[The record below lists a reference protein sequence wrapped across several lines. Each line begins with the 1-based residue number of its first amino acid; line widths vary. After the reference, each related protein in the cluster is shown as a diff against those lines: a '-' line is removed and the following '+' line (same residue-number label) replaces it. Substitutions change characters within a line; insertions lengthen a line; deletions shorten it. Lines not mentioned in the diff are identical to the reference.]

1 MKKELV
7 DRINTLIDHCIV
19 TKIPTQHEAQYH
31 IRWFSDQNTQ
41 YSFKEADAKD
51 FEEIVS
57 QILYAEKNLNNT
69 LSRKY
74 VADKLRSLI
83 QNCKQKEI
91 TTNSADIHDHIV
103 KELLNKPL
111 VKSEVFHK
119 IEGLIVSHDKPI
131 SIGLFTFYNFPS
143 HKNLLTKKYSI
154 EKETKLVEL
163 LFSDLDKHDTWV
175 SIEVS
180 ARDNIKAH
188 ELANEYFDQLQNV
201 LRFLISL
208 LGSQFDVGILNYKK
222 WDLDECVILNKN
234 LDFCYRGHRSG
245 ALLKID
251 FKNILAEISTYGF
264 SPESLIENVSNSSPT
279 SQMQKRLMT
288 AIDLYGRAIYDIG
301 RPICFLESMMAIEAL
316 IQMNSNQLV
325 NQSISAQISE
335 YCAFLLAEKY
345 EDRIGIEKTV
355 KALYRTRSKLAH
367 GTATNV
373 TKDDY
378 RTVLCCAR
386 ELIITFLIN
395 EVLCQTKTENELQH
409 YIQKLK
415 YN

>member
-1 MKKELV
+1 MILV
-7 DRINTLIDHCIV
+7 
-19 TKIPTQHEAQYH
+19 
-31 IRWFSDQNTQ
+31 
-41 YSFKEADAKD
+41 
-51 FEEIVS
+51 
-57 QILYAEKNLNNT
+57 
-69 LSRKY
+69 
-74 VADKLRSLI
+74 
-83 QNCKQKEI
+83 
-91 TTNSADIHDHIV
+91 
-103 KELLNKPL
+103 
-111 VKSEVFHK
+111 
-119 IEGLIVSHDKPI
+119 
-131 SIGLFTFYNFPS
+131 
-143 HKNLLTKKYSI
+143 
-154 EKETKLVEL
+154 
-163 LFSDLDKHDTWV
+163 
-175 SIEVS
+175 
-180 ARDNIKAH
+180 
-188 ELANEYFDQLQNV
+188 
-201 LRFLISL
+201 
-208 LGSQFDVGILNYKK
+208 
-222 WDLDECVILNKN
+222 
-234 LDFCYRGHRSG
+234 
-245 ALLKID
+245 
-251 FKNILAEISTYGF
+251 
-264 SPESLIENVSNSSPT
+264 
-279 SQMQKRLMT
+279 
-288 AIDLYGRAIYDIG
+288 IG